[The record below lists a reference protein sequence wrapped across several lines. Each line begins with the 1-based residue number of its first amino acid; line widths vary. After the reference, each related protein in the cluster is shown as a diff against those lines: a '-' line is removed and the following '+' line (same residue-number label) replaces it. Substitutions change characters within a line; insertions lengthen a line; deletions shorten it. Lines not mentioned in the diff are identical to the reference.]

1 MSDTH
6 GEAIGEVVE
15 LTIRP
20 SEPTVEVYVR
30 VVKNEDADP
39 LHSIRSFY
47 QDINDK
53 LLVLHFPS
61 SHLSIRINER
71 LDVVVDVLE
80 LSPLIM

>member
-1 MSDTH
+1 M
-6 GEAIGEVVE
+6 
-15 LTIRP
+15 
-20 SEPTVEVYVR
+20 R
-30 VVKNEDADP
+30 VVKNEDVIP

-53 LLVLHFPS
+53 LFVLHFPS